1 MGSGNY
7 YQGQSIFSS
16 LSSIFGTTTSGN
28 TTQPVPMTS
37 SIVSSTESF
46 LKKQVFG
53 IPVYIIIIISIIA
66 LIVGFMVIK

>member
-1 MGSGNY
+1 MINGNY
-7 YQGQSIFSS
+7 FQGQSIFSS
-16 LSSIFGTTTSGN
+16 LSSIYGTSTGGN

-53 IPVYIIIIISIIA
+53 IPVYIIIVISIIA
-66 LIVGFMVIK
+66 LIIGLMVLK

>member
-1 MGSGNY
+1 MASGNY
-7 YQGQSIFSS
+7 YQGQSIFTS
-16 LSSIFGTTTSGN
+16 LSSIFGTTTNGN

-53 IPVYIIIIISIIA
+53 IPLYIIIIISIIA
-66 LIVGFMVIK
+66 LIIGFMVIK

>member
-16 LSSIFGTTTSGN
+16 LSSIYGTNSGGN

-53 IPVYIIIIISIIA
+53 IPGYIIIVISIIA
-66 LIVGFMVIK
+66 LIIGLMVLK